1 MKIARL
7 VLLLGA
13 LLLPA
18 FGCEASMLRST
29 AEHAAQP
36 DDPAYRA
43 LVAATNAVV
52 GVKVKALPNARSNDS
67 LGEERNGSGILI
79 REDGLILTIGYLILE
94 ADQVD
99 IVDSSGTT
107 VPASIVAYDHATGF
121 GLVKALAKLAPKPIR
136 MGSSAPVG
144 QMDRL
149 MIVTGGEEQTISI
162 ATVVSRRQY
171 AGYWE
176 YLIDGA
182 IFTAPARM
190 DHSGAALINKDGEL
204 VGVGSL
210 FVMDALTPGERL
222 PGNMFVPV
230 DLLKPVLDEMVRTG
244 GQKARRPW
252 LGVNSLEEDGRVKVM
267 HVNEESPADKAG
279 VMPGDIIL
287 SVDGESVD
295 TLEKFYEF
303 VISAE
308 HVWVAEESGR
318 VVGGCVLAAS
328 PQTLTRRF
336 VLARP
341 VQFARGMLRGVVRDR
356 SLRRRLVSASGGDGS
371 HAPEVTQ
378 IFTDP
383 QLRGKG
389 VGAELLRACESTLR
403 AGGTTSYVV
412 HTQRDDNEAGI
423 RFYRREGFVPIGE
436 SRSLGESFLVMKKEL
451 D

>member
-7 VLLLGA
+7 A
-13 LLLPA
+13 LLLVALLSPA
-18 FGCEASMLRST
+18 FAVEASMLRS
-29 AEHAAQP
+29 ASERAAQP

-67 LGEERNGSGILI
+67 LGEERTGSGIII

-94 ADQVD
+94 ADQVE

-121 GLVKALAKLAPKPIR
+121 GLVKALAKLTPKPIR

-162 ATVVSRRQY
+162 ATVVSRRQF

-230 DLLKPVLDEMVRTG
+230 DLLKPVLDELVRTG
-244 GQKARRPW
+244 GQKSARRPW

-279 VMPGDIIL
+279 VVPGDIIL

-295 TLEKFYEF
+295 TLEKFYEKLWRPGAKPGNE
-303 VISAE
+303 V
-308 HVWVAEESGR
+308 HLTLLHG
-318 VVGGCVLAAS
+318 VGLK
-328 PQTLTRRF
+328 
-336 VLARP
+336 
-341 VQFARGMLRGVVRDR
+341 
-356 SLRRRLVSASGGDGS
+356 
-371 HAPEVTQ
+371 EVTVRS
-378 IFTDP
+378 ID
-383 QLRGKG
+383 R
-389 VGAELLRACESTLR
+389 
-403 AGGTTSYVV
+403 
-412 HTQRDDNEAGI
+412 RDFM
-423 RFYRREGFVPIGE
+423 RTKPTV
-436 SRSLGESFLVMKKEL
+436 
-451 D
+451 